1 MIKKKHTESRRE
13 FWNQRI
19 ELIKLISII
28 KTNII
33 NLENKH
39 IKHFVARH
47 QKQIQKEREYMRKD
61 DNKGWRCF

>member
-1 MIKKKHTESRRE
+1 M
-13 FWNQRI
+13 
-19 ELIKLISII
+19 IKLITII

-61 DNKGWRCF
+61 DNKG